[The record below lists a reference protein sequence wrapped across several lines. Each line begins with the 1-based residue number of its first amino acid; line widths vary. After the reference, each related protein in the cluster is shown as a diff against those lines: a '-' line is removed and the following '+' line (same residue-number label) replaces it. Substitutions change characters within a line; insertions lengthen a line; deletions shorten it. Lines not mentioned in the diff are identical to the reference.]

1 MKTKNSPTSVK
12 SRSWQPIVFL
22 GVILAILFWRSFLTD
37 YVHFSNDGPLGQQ
50 NVNWIKLP
58 GALTGM
64 WNDLN
69 DVGYGAGSYS
79 PSITGLINWL
89 FGPVGFAKFYAPV
102 ALFIVGLSAWTF
114 FRTLKLSALAATL
127 GALAAMLN
135 STFFSS
141 ACWGVASQEIA
152 LGMDFFALALI
163 VSGDRQISLMARWTR
178 FALAGLCVGI
188 NVMEAAD
195 IGALYSLFIAAFIF
209 YKSLTDE
216 SGAIAKKIVNGVS
229 RVVIVAIFAGFIA
242 AQTISSLIGT
252 SISGIAGTGQDE
264 ASKAAQWDGA
274 TEWSLPKIETFSL
287 FVPGLFGYKMDT
299 PNDMMP
305 QFQDAYRGGVYWGG
319 VGRTPEIDRFFDS
332 GAPGSPPS
340 NPNDIMRFSGGQ
352 NYCGILIALI
362 AAWTIAQSF
371 RRQNS
376 LFSLSQKK
384 FIWFWL
390 VVIVISLPLAWGRFA
405 PLSKTS
411 DSPLFYALLYHLPY
425 FSTIRNPAKFL
436 IFLNLGL
443 VLLFALGVDAFT
455 RRHLNPAAP
464 KSLALSA
471 QLKNWWAKAMSFDR
485 KWTFACGGIFIAS
498 ILGWMIY
505 ASGKNGLVSYL
516 QKVGFSDEIFATQI
530 AAFSIAQVGWFLL
543 LFAIAIVLVI
553 LILAGYFSGPRAK
566 LAGILLGAFLIFD
579 LARADLPFII
589 HWNYK
594 EKYADNPILD
604 ILKDKPYEHRVAG
617 LPFETQQPLREL
629 DNYFGGSGI
638 YRIEWTQHHFPY
650 YNIQCLD
657 LIQMSR
663 MAEDLKTYLTTIS
676 PHNEQEIAL
685 YARHWQLTN
694 TRYLLGAAGFLE
706 PLNQEI
712 DPVQHR
718 FRIVQRF
725 DIVPQPGI
733 AHPTG
738 LEELTAVPAPDGDL
752 ALFEFTGALPRAKL
766 YSNWQVNTN
775 NLDILKTLAD
785 LNFDPTKTVL
795 VSTSKENLPAVS
807 TNENSGTVDFKSYAP
822 TKIDLSANAVAPSIL
837 LLNDKFDPNWRVT
850 VDGKPAELLR
860 CNFLMRGVYLAPG
873 QHDVE
878 FRFSLP
884 HQLLYVTLSA
894 MALGIILLV
903 YVIFSNRRQSANAPN
918 QL

>member
-1 MKTKNSPTSVK
+1 MKNVK
-12 SRSWQPIVFL
+12 STVKPPQHHLYVLGLLLIVL
-22 GVILAILFWRSFLTD
+22 ITLFWRSFLPD

-50 NVNWIKLP
+50 NVNWLKLP
-58 GALTGM
+58 AGLSGM
-64 WNDLN
+64 WDDLN
-69 DVGYGAGSYS
+69 DVGFSVGTYS
-79 PSITGLINWL
+79 LNITGLLTWIL
-89 FGPVGFAKFYAPV
+89 GPVGFAKFYAPM
-102 ALFIVGLSAWTF
+102 ALFIVGLAAWTF
-114 FRTLKLSALAATL
+114 FRTLKLSSLAATL

-163 VSGDRQISLMARWTR
+163 ISSGHQISLAARWAR
-178 FALAGLCVGI
+178 LALAGLCVGI

-195 IGALYSLFIAAFIF
+195 IGALYSLLIAAFVF

-216 SGAIAKKIVNGVS
+216 NIAVAKKIANGVG
-229 RVVIVAIFAGFIA
+229 RVALVAIFAGFIA
-242 AQTISSLIGT
+242 AQSISSLIST
-252 SISGIAGTGQDE
+252 SISGIVGTGQDE
-264 ASKAAQWDGA
+264 ASKIAQWDGA

-305 QFQDAYRGGVYWGG
+305 QFQDLYRGGVYWGG

-332 GAPGSPPS
+332 DAPGSPPQG
-340 NPNDIMRFSGGQ
+340 IMRFSGGQ
-352 NYCGILIALI
+352 NYCGILVALI

-376 LFSLSQKK
+376 LFSISQKK

-390 VVIVISLPLAWGRFA
+390 VVIIISLPLAWGRFA

-436 IFLNLGL
+436 IFLGWGL
-443 VLLFALGVDAFT
+443 IILFALGVDVLN
-455 RRHLNPAAP
+455 RRGLNPTAP
-464 KSLALSA
+464 KSLELSA
-471 QLKNWWAKAMSFDR
+471 QLKNWWAKATNFDR
-485 KWTFACGGIFIAS
+485 KWTFACVGIFVACV
-498 ILGWMIY
+498 LGWLIY
-505 ASGKNGLVSYL
+505 ASGKNSLVSYL
-516 QKVGFSDEIFATQI
+516 QKVGFSDETFAAQL
-530 AAFSIAQVGWFLL
+530 AAFSIAQAGWFLL
-543 LFAIAIVLVI
+543 LFAVAIALVI

-566 LAGILLGAFLIFD
+566 LAGILLGAFLFFD
-579 LARADLPFII
+579 LVRADLPFII

-594 EKYADNPILD
+594 EKYANNPILD
-604 ILKDKPYEHRVAG
+604 LLKDKSYEHRVAG
-617 LPFETQQPLREL
+617 LPFETQQPLRDL
-629 DNYFGGSGI
+629 DNYFGGNGI
-638 YRIEWTQHHFPY
+638 YEIEWKQHHFPY
-650 YNIQCLD
+650 YNIQCLN
-657 LIQMSR
+657 LIQMAR
-663 MAEDLKTYLTTIS
+663 MAEDLKMYLTALS
-676 PHNEQEIAL
+676 PHNEQEAAL
-685 YARHWQLTN
+685 YVRHWQLTN
-694 TRYLLGAAGFLE
+694 TRYLLGAAGFLG
-706 PLNQEI
+706 PLNQEL

-718 FRIVQRF
+718 FRIAQRF

-733 AHPTG
+733 DHPKG
-738 LEELTAVPAPDGDL
+738 LEELTAVNADDGDL

-795 VSTSKENLPAVS
+795 VSTPKENLPAIS
-807 TNENSGTVDFKSYAP
+807 TNENSGTVDFKNYAP

-850 VDGKPAELLR
+850 VDGQPAELLR
-860 CNFLMRGVYLAPG
+860 CNFLMRGVYLTPG
-873 QHDVE
+873 QHTVE

-894 MALGIILLV
+894 IGIGILLCA
-903 YVIFSNRRQSANAPN
+903 YLVITRKKISV
-918 QL
+918 